1 MTSSIGGPIGGQ
13 TRISLT
19 NDHAQYM
26 FTWWAVSAITTILW
40 LQKFVLW
47 VVLTFPIIF
56 PLWSK
61 SGFIVISPKK
71 KYFQSC
77 ILWALVVNS
86 EQFGVPRDVDHPGMW
101 GHQRLCGLVPASKT
115 IPQTNCQARLLHRI
129 NNAIVILSIPLQY
142 VVVINS
148 FLGSMFR
155 FSFLN

>member
-1 MTSSIGGPIGGQ
+1 MTMHNTCSHGGRLVQSQQFFGYRNLCFESFS
-13 TRISLT
+13 TS
-19 NDHAQYM
+19 
-26 FTWWAVSAITTILW
+26 
-40 LQKFVLW
+40 
-47 VVLTFPIIF
+47 PIIF
-56 PLWSK
+56 PLWSR

-155 FSFLN
+155 FSFLNLKSLEPKSPIGR

>member
-1 MTSSIGGPIGGQ
+1 MTMHNTCSHGGRLVQSQQFFGY
-13 TRISLT
+13 RNLCFEAFS
-19 NDHAQYM
+19 
-26 FTWWAVSAITTILW
+26 
-40 LQKFVLW
+40 
-47 VVLTFPIIF
+47 TFPIIF

-71 KYFQSC
+71 KKFQSC

-142 VVVINS
+142 VVFINS

-155 FSFLN
+155 FSFLNLKSLEPKSPIGR